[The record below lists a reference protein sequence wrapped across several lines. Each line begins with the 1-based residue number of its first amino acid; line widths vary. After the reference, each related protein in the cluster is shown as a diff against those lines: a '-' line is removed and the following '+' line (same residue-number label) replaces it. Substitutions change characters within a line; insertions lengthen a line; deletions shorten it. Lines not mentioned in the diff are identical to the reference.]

1 MHKGK
6 TNREIILE
14 TLEECSRPIEE
25 NEENF
30 DIKNAIKN
38 DSAYR
43 LPMKKMINSY
53 AWANFNKPGKALI
66 PVIGNY
72 QDKHTGACYL
82 ARKTMAKLAGIKSTK
97 TVGEG
102 LKSLVSERVITKEK
116 GWPCKNYYLT
126 DKAEWEEGTYFPFFR
141 FQIGAGLWARLEPC
155 EKALYVVYAI
165 KGSTKHPDIFGD
177 PEIYCIGQ
185 INSIKKFREWAGI
198 TKPAY
203 KKAKEG
209 LIKKSLLWMND
220 DGTYYIYWLQCIK

>member
-1 MHKGK
+1 MHKEK

-72 QDKHTGACYL
+72 QDKHT
-82 ARKTMAKLAGIKSTK
+82 
-97 TVGEG
+97 
-102 LKSLVSERVITKEK
+102 
-116 GWPCKNYYLT
+116 
-126 DKAEWEEGTYFPFFR
+126 
-141 FQIGAGLWARLEPC
+141 
-155 EKALYVVYAI
+155 
-165 KGSTKHPDIFGD
+165 
-177 PEIYCIGQ
+177 
-185 INSIKKFREWAGI
+185 
-198 TKPAY
+198 
-203 KKAKEG
+203 
-209 LIKKSLLWMND
+209 
-220 DGTYYIYWLQCIK
+220 